1 MWKSARLCPFI
12 EVRVT
17 WVAYCMS
24 GLERWTEVDGGGPVM
39 DVRNL
44 SLAMLS
50 LAERK
55 EAAFNHCPCRD
66 TVSGIGWWREG

>member
-1 MWKSARLCPFI
+1 MRVANFRMWKSASVCPFM

-24 GLERWTEVDGGGPVM
+24 GLERWMLVDSGGLAMEVK
-39 DVRNL
+39 NL

-50 LAERK
+50 LSERR
-55 EAAFNHCPCRD
+55 EAAFAH
-66 TVSGIGWWREG
+66 